1 MRFDVCDDT
10 SSSTRRDIYTG
21 IYIDEFFVV
30 GVVVVVV
37 DDLSAGIACTPIVSG
52 RSSSWL

>member
-37 DDLSAGIACTPIVSG
+37 DDLSAGIVCTPIVSS

>member
-1 MRFDVCDDT
+1 MRFVVSDDT
-10 SSSTRRDIYTG
+10 SSSTRRDIYIG

-37 DDLSAGIACTPIVSG
+37 DDLSAGISCTPIVSG